1 MGSLILLLRPT
12 CHPGWD
18 LNGAPHPAGVGHWLL
33 KVVQVRWFIVLILLV
48 IVVVVLVLGVVIT
61 TTTAEVSRSTVA
73 AAAAVAAVAAAGLSG
88 AAGRGDVS
96 VGEDVAELVLEVLEV
111 SGSR

>member
-1 MGSLILLLRPT
+1 MGSLILLLPPT

-18 LNGAPHPAGVGHWLL
+18 LRGAPHPAGVGHWLL

-73 AAAAVAAVAAAGLSG
+73 AAAVAAVAAAGLSG

>member
-1 MGSLILLLRPT
+1 MGSLILLLPPT

-18 LNGAPHPAGVGHWLL
+18 LRGAPHPAGVGHWLL

-48 IVVVVLVLGVVIT
+48 IVVVVLVLGVVIA
-61 TTTAEVSRSTVA
+61 TTAEVSRSTVA
-73 AAAAVAAVAAAGLSG
+73 AAAAAAAVAAAGLGG

-96 VGEDVAELVLEVLEV
+96 VGEDVAELVLEVVEV

>member
-1 MGSLILLLRPT
+1 MGSLILLLPPT
-12 CHPGWD
+12 CHPGGD

-48 IVVVVLVLGVVIT
+48 IVLVLGVVI

-73 AAAAVAAVAAAGLSG
+73 AAAVAAVAAGGLGG
-88 AAGRGDVS
+88 AAGRGDVC
-96 VGEDVAELVLEVLEV
+96 VGEDVAELVLEVVEV

>member
-1 MGSLILLLRPT
+1 MDRGITDTLAAPPT

-18 LNGAPHPAGVGHWLL
+18 LNGAPHPACVGHWFL

-73 AAAAVAAVAAAGLSG
+73 AAGLG
-88 AAGRGDVS
+88 GTAGRGDVS
-96 VGEDVAELVLEVLEV
+96 VGEDVAELVLEVVEV

>member
-1 MGSLILLLRPT
+1 MGSLILLLPPT

-73 AAAAVAAVAAAGLSG
+73 AAAVAAVAAAGLSG

-111 SGSR
+111 SDSR

>member
-1 MGSLILLLRPT
+1 MGSLILLLPPT

-48 IVVVVLVLGVVIT
+48 IVVVVLVLGVVIA
-61 TTTAEVSRSTVA
+61 TTAEVSRSTVA
-73 AAAAVAAVAAAGLSG
+73 AAAAAAAAAGLGG
-88 AAGRGDVS
+88 AAGRGDVG
-96 VGEDVAELVLEVLEV
+96 VGEDVAELVLEVVEV